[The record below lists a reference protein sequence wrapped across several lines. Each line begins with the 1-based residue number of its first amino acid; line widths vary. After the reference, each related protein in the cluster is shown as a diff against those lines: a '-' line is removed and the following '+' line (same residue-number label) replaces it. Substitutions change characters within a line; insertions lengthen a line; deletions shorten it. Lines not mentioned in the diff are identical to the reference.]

1 MTLFSP
7 TGASAAAAAAA
18 ARAALVAGEASARRR
33 LTPIP
38 SLTPPPPLPRPPR
51 SHPPRRGCG
60 RRAARRPT
68 LAVSLVRAHAAAVRR
83 LHELDPANEGARAI
97 PAACHELVKMLNSVH
112 EGVAMEA
119 AQCLNALVTRC
130 VDANMVREGIKA
142 MAAAKAA
149 GRTAPARPPPVVG
162 VANALKASLGFR
174 YRAAWPVALPVVAA
188 AFDRLGAA
196 SGAILGGCI
205 EALGEMGAHAEG
217 LACRGQLTLCIGA
230 AVRALG
236 PEQVLAVLPLRLE
249 EGIDAEIQAKTEAGD
264 DMDADE
270 DDMDLGAGAGA
281 ELNAEGGNVAGA
293 AGARLWLVPLLR
305 QALRGAR
312 MSYFTEEMLPVARRL
327 GGRAAQAKAAGRA
340 FEAQR
345 CAAAEEPFG
354 AFFPRFADGR
364 RTPPNPSRVWRPRSE
379 APSPRARIFA
389 GRLPRRCVGSYSR
402 RAR

>member
-1 MTLFSP
+1 MGRLRPWRHTDSESDPAAAATAAAAIAPL
-7 TGASAAAAAAA
+7 AAAAAA
-18 ARAALVAGEASARRR
+18 E
-33 LTPIP
+33 
-38 SLTPPPPLPRPPR
+38 
-51 SHPPRRGCG
+51 
-60 RRAARRPT
+60 AARRPT

-217 LACRGQLTLCIGA
+217 LACRGQLTLVA
-230 AVRALG
+230 APFEHSVR
-236 PEQVLAVLPLRLE
+236 
-249 EGIDAEIQAKTEAGD
+249 
-264 DMDADE
+264 
-270 DDMDLGAGAGA
+270 
-281 ELNAEGGNVAGA
+281 N
-293 AGARLWLVPLLR
+293 
-305 QALRGAR
+305 
-312 MSYFTEEMLPVARRL
+312 
-327 GGRAAQAKAAGRA
+327 
-340 FEAQR
+340 R
-345 CAAAEEPFG
+345 C
-354 AFFPRFADGR
+354 
-364 RTPPNPSRVWRPRSE
+364 SRCFLFV
-379 APSPRARIFA
+379 
-389 GRLPRRCVGSYSR
+389 SR
-402 RAR
+402 RASTRRSKPRRRLATIWTRTRTIWISARLRARS